1 MYYRWQKILFA
12 VIMITLVTLVVVYW
26 GTWVS
31 VVIVLAMLQAIPMY
45 FNRRFMDMDL
55 AEQFDNGVNVKG
67 WQD

>member
-1 MYYRWQKILFA
+1 
-12 VIMITLVTLVVVYW
+12 MITLVTLVVVYW

>member
-26 GTWVS
+26 GTWIS
-31 VVIVLAMLQAIPMY
+31 VVIVLAMLQAIPMH